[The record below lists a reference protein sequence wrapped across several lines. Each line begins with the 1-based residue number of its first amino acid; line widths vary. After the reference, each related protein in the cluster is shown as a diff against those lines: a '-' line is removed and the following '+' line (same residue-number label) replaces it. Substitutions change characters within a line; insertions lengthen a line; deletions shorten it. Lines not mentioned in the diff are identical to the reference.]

1 MQAVQ
6 QAQMQAQQQQ
16 HDMLMQQNIA
26 GAGGRLRLAPGGPP
40 LPMMGAD
47 GLSIGSRLLNVR
59 AALGNGGRLGAR
71 ELASATAA
79 ARAASVAAEPE
90 GPPPLDEAD
99 LAVLISLL
107 RTSLPLSKLHLQKL
121 FLNLAA
127 HSTSREQLLQMMLSL
142 LRGLPGTS
150 ADGVEAGSGPEEA
163 SDSMQTGTSGRAAG
177 MDISEDGS
185 SQQQPQQQQQ
195 QQGLSAAL
203 DRLGAAEPAADAA
216 AASVAA
222 GASAAEPQQGLSSSP
237 QGKPAV
243 VSRRVLDML
252 SYLSRHSTRVSRKML
267 SLRVPDPNQQALIE
281 ADAKGKGKMV
291 VDEAAAAA
299 LSPRAVEVL
308 LAMLSAPLCQRSVGL
323 LEQLMVLME
332 VVLTMVQRHEADL
345 AALAAFEEA
354 QEQQR
359 EAEAERTRQREQQ
372 QRERE
377 QQAQQQQQP
386 AAAASQPEQQEV
398 LGQAAGAAPPAQQQ
412 QQQQPA
418 QPPADAD
425 KQQQEATQPKQKQKQ
440 PPPPPSELAV
450 TFASIR
456 PKLLRQLP
464 GLLAREVLSEP
475 AYASIAKV
483 IKLIVE
489 SAPAHLP
496 LMLSELVEGA
506 AGVADA
512 LLSYLDTAAQ
522 RGIDADAQLAPAIG
536 TKSSVVLRMLY
547 ALQGFQ
553 TELQERVK
561 QQKEQQQ
568 KEQQQKEQEAGAA
581 EGAAGAGG
589 AAAGSS
595 SGAGGSSSGAA
606 AAGPSSSA
614 AAAAAGASSSSAAA
628 ASSAVQP
635 LDAAAAA
642 AEVDKAVSA
651 VAARTAPLWKSL
663 SSCILR
669 IEDNLRAVLPQH
681 TQAGGESAG
690 NAAARLLPPGAQQ
703 VLPLVEAFFVLCA
716 LQGAIPAAPTA
727 AKDLLSAPSMDL
739 NTLLPGAAAAGTPA
753 AAGGPGA
760 AGTSSAAAAAAASG
774 GGAGAS
780 GLASAGSL
788 WRPGSIGL
796 GDAGSGTPADV
807 TLPFLKFAE
816 RHRRLLNAYIRRNTS
831 LLESSLAPLL
841 RVPKLIDFDN
851 KRAYFRCVGGVCLWG
866 DRGVLKDMHMCMAL
880 YGARDACLCCV
891 CVSCR
896 QAAQGVLL
904 AAEHCALKQHLQL
917 VCLDS

>member
-1 MQAVQ
+1 MQIRAEATALRENAQRAMRQMQAAQ
-6 QAQMQAQQQQ
+6 QAQQQAQQQQ
-16 HDMLMQQNIA
+16 HEMFLQQNLP
-26 GAGGRLRLAPGGPP
+26 GGPGGRLRLAAAPP
-40 LPMMGAD
+40 LSIMGPD
-47 GLSIGSRLLNVR
+47 GMPLTGRLFGAGGLR
-59 AALGNGGRLGAR
+59 AALGNAGRLGGR
-71 ELASATAA
+71 DLANASAA
-79 ARAASVAAEPE
+79 ARAANAAAEPE

-99 LAVLISLL
+99 LSVLISLL
-107 RTSLPLSKLHLQKL
+107 RTSLPLSKQHLQKL

-127 HSTSREQLLQMMLSL
+127 HSSSREQLLKMLLSL
-142 LRGLPGTS
+142 LRSLPGTS
-150 ADGVEAGSGPEEA
+150 AVEGAEAAADEA
-163 SDSMQTGTSGRAAG
+163 SDSMQTGTSGRVG

-185 SQQQPQQQQQ
+185 SQQQQVQQLGS
-195 QQGLSAAL
+195 QGLSAAL
-203 DRLGAAEPAADAA
+203 DRLGAVEQPADAA
-216 AASVAA
+216 AAAAATAGTTAA
-222 GASAAEPQQGLSSSP
+222 GVGVMSVGLSGSP
-237 QGKPAV
+237 QGKPAI

-252 SYLSRHSTRVSRKML
+252 SYLSRNSSPVSRKML
-267 SLRVPDPNQQALIE
+267 SLRIPEPSQAAALE

-291 VDEAAAAA
+291 VPSDAEAAQP
-299 LSPRAVEVL
+299 PRAIEVL
-308 LAMLSAPLCQRSVGL
+308 LAMLSAPLCQRSVSL
-323 LEQLMVLME
+323 LEQLMLLME

-345 AALAAFEEA
+345 AALAALEEA

-359 EAEAERTRQREQQ
+359 EAEAEQKRQRERQ

-377 QQAQQQQQP
+377 QAAQQAAQPQQQGEQP
-386 AAAASQPEQQEV
+386 AAAAEPSQQQDAAQ
-398 LGQAAGAAPPAQQQ
+398 QAAGAVEQAAQQQ
-412 QQQQPA
+412 PQQQRQQQQD
-418 QPPADAD
+418 QPSVGVD
-425 KQQQEATQPKQKQKQ
+425 KQQEQKQKDSEKQRGKKHKQKQA
-440 PPPPPSELAV
+440 PPSELA
-450 TFASIR
+450 TTMASI
-456 PKLLRQLP
+456 PANLLRQLP

-512 LLSYLDTAAQ
+512 LLGYLDTAAQ

-553 TELQERVK
+553 TEVQERIK

-568 KEQQQKEQEAGAA
+568 KEQEVAAA
-581 EGAAGAGG
+581 EAASGTTAGTSGATA

-595 SGAGGSSSGAA
+595 GAAGGSSSGA

-614 AAAAAGASSSSAAA
+614 AAGASSSAAA
-628 ASSAVQP
+628 AATSVVQNV
-635 LDAAAAA
+635 DAAAAA
-642 AEVDKAVSA
+642 AEVDKVVQA

-681 TQAGGESAG
+681 TQAGGESVG

-716 LQGAIPAAPTA
+716 LQGAIPAAAAP
-727 AKDLLSAPSMDL
+727 AKDLLSAPSL
-739 NTLLPGAAAAGTPA
+739 NLDALMPSSSSGTPA
-753 AAGGPGA
+753 AAGAGTPSAGAAATGGA
-760 AGTSSAAAAAAASG
+760 AG
-774 GGAGAS
+774 
-780 GLASAGSL
+780 LATAGSL
-788 WRPGSIGL
+788 WRPGSMSL
-796 GDAGSGTPADV
+796 GEAGASAAGGDV

-851 KRAYFRCVGGVCLWG
+851 KRSYFRYVCAVVE
-866 DRGVLKDMHMCMAL
+866 R
-880 YGARDACLCCV
+880 
-891 CVSCR
+891 
-896 QAAQGVLL
+896 
-904 AAEHCALKQHLQL
+904 CA
-917 VCLDS
+917 D